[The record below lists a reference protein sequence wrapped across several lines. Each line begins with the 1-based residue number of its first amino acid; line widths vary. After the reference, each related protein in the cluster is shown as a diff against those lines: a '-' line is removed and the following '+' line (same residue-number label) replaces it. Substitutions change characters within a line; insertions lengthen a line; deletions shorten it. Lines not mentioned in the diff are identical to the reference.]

1 MMIRA
6 VIADDEPD
14 IRAIVRIH
22 MELDGRFE
30 VVAEAENGPDALD
43 AVGRHRP
50 DLLVLDLMMPFK
62 SGLDVLPTIRE
73 RSPATKVVVV
83 SAMPADEAEKRAMA
97 LGAHAFIAKAGF
109 PVSLADRLAAA
120 AAGA

>member
-1 MMIRA
+1 MVIRA

-14 IRAIVRIH
+14 IRTIVRLH
-22 MELDGRFE
+22 MEMDGRFE
-30 VVAEAENGPDALD
+30 VVAEAENGPQALE

-62 SGLDVLPTIRE
+62 SGLDVLPSIRE

-83 SAMPADEAEKRAMA
+83 SAMPADDAERRAMA

-109 PVSLADRLAAA
+109 PARLADTLAAA
-120 AAGA
+120 IGV